1 MHLIMNTCF
10 ISGTLL
16 LAFVAGQAFQIIT
29 RKDSTMAN
37 SADALVAAFAPVVAL
52 VGTQAQEISDLKA
65 QLANIDPTVA
75 ADLAAD
81 EAAIA
86 DTIAKAQA
94 LLPAT
99 GA

>member
-1 MHLIMNTCF
+1 MHLTMLACF
-10 ISGTLL
+10 ISGALL

-29 RKDSTMAN
+29 RKDSIMAN

-65 QLANIDPTVA
+65 QLAAIDPTVS